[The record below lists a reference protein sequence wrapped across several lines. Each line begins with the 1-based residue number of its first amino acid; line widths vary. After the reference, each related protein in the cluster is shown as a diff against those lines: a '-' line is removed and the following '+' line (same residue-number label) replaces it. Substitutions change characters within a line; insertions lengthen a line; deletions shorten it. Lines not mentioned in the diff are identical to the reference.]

1 MDARAH
7 RARASVTG
15 RPMEQVGPRSV
26 AGFTLIELVL
36 TLLLVSVL
44 AVAAVASWPGPAINL
59 HAEAGR
65 LADDIRYAQSLAM
78 TRTPRYRIN
87 FASDRYWLSTRDGAT
102 VVAHP
107 VAGSAAVPL
116 SSGVN
121 LSTPLSFLVFDDAG
135 IPYVDAALPGTP
147 LATDAVLTLAANGST
162 RTVRISPETGRVIV
176 Q

>member
-1 MDARAH
+1 MDRI
-7 RARASVTG
+7 
-15 RPMEQVGPRSV
+15 GPRSG
-26 AGFTLIELVL
+26 AGFTLLELVL

-44 AVAAVASWPGPAINL
+44 AAAAVASWPGPAINL

-87 FASDRYWLSTRDGAT
+87 FAGDRYWLSTRDGAT

-107 VAGSAAVPL
+107 VAGKAAVPL
-116 SSGVN
+116 SAGMN
-121 LSTPLSFLVFDDAG
+121 LSAPFPFLVFDDAG
-135 IPYVDAALPGTP
+135 VPYIDATLPGTP
-147 LATDAVLTLAANGST
+147 LATDAVFTLAVNGST
-162 RTVRISPETGRVIV
+162 RTVRVSPETGRVIV